1 MSNQLEKKIQF
12 EILKAVGDDLPLA
25 TPGLCLQVV
34 QRGRLRVDLKM
45 GETFR
50 FYDLAS
56 LTKILFTVPA
66 FMQLWDE
73 KRLKL
78 TTPVSD
84 ILSWWPHKKVTVG
97 QVLCHSAGLPWWAPF
112 YKNPRMQDRDVLKK
126 YLSRLKLQKNKK
138 AVYSDLDFIL
148 LGFVLE
154 ELHGQDLL
162 NIWQQMEWVD
172 KTHLHFN
179 VKNKPLYKRAFYAPT
194 EKCPWRKKVLHG
206 EVHDDNT
213 WRFGGVSTHAGL
225 FGTID
230 DVTYYGMLLRQAYFR
245 KSSVVARV
253 GDLASPAA
261 VKKFSARAI
270 PASRGDWA
278 SGFMMPTRGGAS
290 CGKYF
295 SPKSFGHTGFTGT
308 SFWFDPKNDMMVS
321 LLSNR
326 VHPTRDNR
334 KFVELRP
341 LIHDIVCRAL

>member
-1 MSNQLEKKIQF
+1 MSSQLEKKIQF

-25 TPGLCLQVV
+25 TPGICLQVV
-34 QRGRLRVDLKM
+34 EKGRLRVDLKM
-45 GETFR
+45 GETFK

-78 TTPVSD
+78 NTPVSD
-84 ILSWWPHKKVTVG
+84 ILSWWPHKKITVG
-97 QVLCHSAGLPWWAPF
+97 QVLSHSAGLPWWAPF
-112 YKNPRMQDRDVLKK
+112 YKMKGMQIRDVLKK
-126 YLSRLKLQKNKK
+126 YLSRLELQKSKK

-154 ELHGQDLL
+154 EMHGQNLL
-162 NIWQQMEWVD
+162 NIWQQMQWVD

-179 VKNKPLYKRAFYAPT
+179 VKNKPTYKRSLYAPT
-194 EKCPWRKKVLHG
+194 EKCPWRKKILRG

-213 WRFGGVSTHAGL
+213 WCFGGVSTHAGL
-225 FGTID
+225 FGTVD
-230 DVTYYGMLLRQAYFR
+230 DVTYYGMQLRKAYLG
-245 KSSVVARV
+245 KPT
-253 GDLASPAA
+253 GLASGAA
-261 VKKFSARAI
+261 VKKFAARAI
-270 PASRGDWA
+270 PVARGDWA
-278 SGFMMPTRGGAS
+278 SGFMMSTRGAAS
-290 CGKYF
+290 CGQYF

-308 SFWFDPKNDMMVS
+308 SFWFDPKNDVMIS

-341 LIHDIVCRAL
+341 LIHDIVFRAL